1 MAIDLQARA
10 RARLAREHGGI
21 DINRAASV
29 RFALGFPNIYAV
41 GMASL
46 GYQLVYTLINN
57 HPDASCERFFLPDPD
72 DLAEHERS
80 RVELFTLESLSTLSR
95 FDVIAF
101 SVSWE
106 MDYINV
112 LRTLRLANIPL
123 RSADRDETRPLIIAG
138 GPCATFNPE
147 PLADFIDAFVIGDGE
162 ETIPQLIDSIN
173 STRESPRSEALS
185 QLLEIPG
192 VYVPALYEP
201 QYDVD
206 ARLIKVLNHDPAPVK
221 VCRAIA
227 TDLALHPAGS
237 TIRTSEAEFGEI
249 QLIEVMRG
257 CGRQCRF
264 CVAGYINRPPWVRK
278 IGVIPDVGRHGLVGP
293 AVFDHLEAERLCEE
307 IVQAGGQFTVSS
319 VRLETITPA
328 TAELMAKGGQK
339 TLTIAPEAATERLRA
354 VINKNSTDQQ
364 IRQAV
369 TAARDAGISRV
380 KMYFMIGL
388 PTETDDDVT
397 AISELARNLAA
408 EFPTID
414 FHVSASCFV
423 PKPWTPFQW
432 CEMEQERVLRRRFAA
447 LKKSIL
453 SIGGVRFS
461 GESPRLATVQGYL
474 ARGDRRVGDILESA
488 LENGGDYPAAVRS
501 TGIDIN
507 TYIYRARERTELLPW
522 DHVDA
527 RIKKS
532 YLWKEYS
539 RSLKG
544 EPTRPC
550 KPGKCTTC
558 GACVLADEDS

>member
-201 QYDVD
+201 Q
-206 ARLIKVLNHDPAPVK
+206 
-221 VCRAIA
+221 
-227 TDLALHPAGS
+227 
-237 TIRTSEAEFGEI
+237 
-249 QLIEVMRG
+249 
-257 CGRQCRF
+257 
-264 CVAGYINRPPWVRK
+264 
-278 IGVIPDVGRHGLVGP
+278 
-293 AVFDHLEAERLCEE
+293 
-307 IVQAGGQFTVSS
+307 
-319 VRLETITPA
+319 
-328 TAELMAKGGQK
+328 
-339 TLTIAPEAATERLRA
+339 
-354 VINKNSTDQQ
+354 
-364 IRQAV
+364 
-369 TAARDAGISRV
+369 
-380 KMYFMIGL
+380 
-388 PTETDDDVT
+388 
-397 AISELARNLAA
+397 
-408 EFPTID
+408 
-414 FHVSASCFV
+414 
-423 PKPWTPFQW
+423 
-432 CEMEQERVLRRRFAA
+432 
-447 LKKSIL
+447 
-453 SIGGVRFS
+453 
-461 GESPRLATVQGYL
+461 
-474 ARGDRRVGDILESA
+474 
-488 LENGGDYPAAVRS
+488 
-501 TGIDIN
+501 
-507 TYIYRARERTELLPW
+507 
-522 DHVDA
+522 
-527 RIKKS
+527 
-532 YLWKEYS
+532 
-539 RSLKG
+539 
-544 EPTRPC
+544 
-550 KPGKCTTC
+550 
-558 GACVLADEDS
+558 

>member
-21 DINRAASV
+21 QINRAASV

-46 GYQLVYTLINN
+46 GYQLVYALINN
-57 HPDASCERFFLPDPD
+57 HPDASCERFFLPDPED
-72 DLAEHERS
+72 MGEHERL
-80 RVELFTLESLSTLSR
+80 RAELFTLESLSSLSR
-95 FDVIAF
+95 FDVVAF

-112 LRTLRLANIPL
+112 LRSLRLASIPL

-147 PLADFIDAFVIGDGE
+147 PLAHFIDAFVVGDGE
-162 ETIPQLIDSIN
+162 ETIPRIIDSLK
-173 STRESPRSEALS
+173 SARQMPRSEMLFGLS
-185 QLLEIPG
+185 NIPG

-201 QYDVD
+201 QYDTD
-206 ARLIKVLNHDPAPVK
+206 GGLLKVVNHASAPPK
-221 VCRAIA
+221 VSRAIA
-227 TDLALHPAGS
+227 ADLAVHPAGS

-257 CGRQCRF
+257 CGRHCRF
-264 CVAGYINRPPWVRK
+264 CVAGYINRPPWARK
-278 IGVIPDVGRHGLVGP
+278 IGAIPDVGRHGLVGP
-293 AVFDHLEAERLCEE
+293 AVFDHPEAERLCEE

-319 VRLETITPA
+319 ARLETITPA

-354 VINKNSTDQQ
+354 VINKNSTNEQVRRA
-364 IRQAV
+364 I

-388 PTETDDDVT
+388 PTETDEDVS
-397 AISELARNLAA
+397 AISELARDLAA
-408 EFPTID
+408 EFPD
-414 FHVSASCFV
+414 VGFHVSASCFV

-432 CEMEQERVLRRRFAA
+432 CEMERERVLRRRFAA

-453 SIGGVRFS
+453 SSGGVRFS

-474 ARGDRRVGDILESA
+474 ARGDRRIGDILESA

-501 TGIDIN
+501 VGIDISS
-507 TYIYRARERTELLPW
+507 YIYRARKRTELLPW
-522 DHVDA
+522 DHLDA
-527 RIKKS
+527 RIKKN

-539 RSLKG
+539 KSLKG
-544 EPTRPC
+544 ELTKPC
-550 KPGKCTTC
+550 KLGKCTTC
-558 GACVLADEDS
+558 GACVLPDEDS